1 MLRLAPEVPK
11 SDSPLLTQALW
22 RRGCGARRHN
32 PLHTRRRA
40 TRTGSH
46 RDGRQA
52 ASRNAHPFL
61 DPPPYPRYSFYE
73 LHHNQ
78 AIPQPRTAHT
88 NAFHTHSSNRTLDCQ
103 LAYHDAKLRPTST
116 CSCHKPA
123 EANHQPRS
131 RHSCSLLRF
140 FWRDKPT
147 RLPRSTSDSLLRPA
161 TTDHRPLPPRFI
173 LNRTPTFASSSG
185 ASADHCPSPSCAA
198 SSSQTCPSFPVQV
211 PRPSL

>member
-52 ASRNAHPFL
+52 ASRHAHPFL
-61 DPPPYPRYSFYE
+61 DPPPYPRYSFYD

-103 LAYHDAKLRPTST
+103 LAYHDAKLRSATT
-116 CSCHKPA
+116 CSCHRPT
-123 EANHQPRS
+123 EANHKPRS
-131 RHSCSLLRF
+131 HAIRAHFSGSSGVTSPHAFPVPHLIYCYV
-140 FWRDKPT
+140 
-147 RLPRSTSDSLLRPA
+147 LPQQ
-161 TTDHRPLPPRFI
+161 TTDP
-173 LNRTPTFASSSG
+173 
-185 ASADHCPSPSCAA
+185 
-198 SSSQTCPSFPVQV
+198 
-211 PRPSL
+211 